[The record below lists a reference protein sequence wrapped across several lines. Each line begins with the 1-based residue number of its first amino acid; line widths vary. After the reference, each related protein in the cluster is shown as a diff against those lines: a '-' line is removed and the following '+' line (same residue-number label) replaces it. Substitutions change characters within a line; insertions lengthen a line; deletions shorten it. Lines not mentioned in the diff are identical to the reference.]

1 MSLITPIPP
10 VPHPA
15 QPRFASQVRTEENR
29 FSAQYA
35 VGAAGLAALASVR
48 GHCQQKQRC
57 MFRNQLRPPSTVV
70 RLALTVSE
78 RHGSAVQDRRRNT
91 PVYFEELGRPVA
103 DGNKLG
109 VMLYLPDLDF
119 GGKLASSQYES
130 LAARFELWCCALPA
144 GEQHTGL
151 AQLEESVV
159 AWLEAQ
165 LERDEQVVLLGN
177 SFGSLL
183 ALKLAF
189 RFGRR
194 LKGLVLVNPSTYYTG
209 AAMQNLFRSAPAAVA
224 AASATLERLLLP
236 ASDDGE
242 AEGVTASGELLM
254 GAAVKAF
261 GLRSVAS
268 ASRNKVLAFR
278 LRAWLRIAW
287 EQVDC
292 ELRRPPKSS
301 PLPPTLLAFSGSD
314 PLRSIK
320 NEALTLKPLLE
331 KRCGPERLQLK
342 ELEGVG
348 LEPLSNGGLDF
359 AAIICDSPV
368 CKPPRDVVKDFSFPS
383 LSEVEEGSANVE
395 QLASVLSPVFCSASK
410 GDASKREFG
419 LSGVPTPADLDG
431 RPVLLV
437 GNHQLY
443 GVDLGPIVREFLL
456 DRGVIARGLAF
467 PGAMRRGRRRDGAG
481 DEGIGGTFQTFGAVP
496 VSARNIFKLLQQGE
510 MVLLFPGGVR
520 EALHGPDEQYQL
532 QWPQKTDFVRV
543 AARFNAVVVPFA
555 GVGVDDNL
563 KVLTTSQSIREQSRQ
578 ILQNLLPFPLP
589 EPGDDKEAS
598 IEEGLMP
605 VSESL
610 AQRPSFP
617 ILAPPGRLASATEPG
632 IGDRLYFSFGE
643 PFDLQGLDPKNRG
656 ACSETYDQIR
666 EAVRRELAWLLA
678 ARQQDPYRDVLRR
691 QVWERAASLE
701 PSSPRRIPAGPLEG
715 KLVKSYGR

>member
-1 MSLITPIPP
+1 M
-10 VPHPA
+10 
-15 QPRFASQVRTEENR
+15 QVRAEKNR

-35 VGAAGLAALASVR
+35 VGAAGLSASAAVL
-48 GHCQQKQRC
+48 GYWQQKERY
-57 MFRNQLRPPSTVV
+57 MFRSHLRPPSTLV
-70 RLALTVSE
+70 RLARTVSE
-78 RHGSAVQDRRRNT
+78 HHNSAVRDRRRT
-91 PVYFEELGRPVA
+91 APVCFEELGRPA
-103 DGNKLG
+103 AAGNKLG

-119 GGKLASSQYES
+119 GRKLASSQYES
-130 LAARFELWCCALPA
+130 LAAHFELWCCTLPA
-144 GEQHTGL
+144 GEQQTGL

-159 AWLEAQ
+159 AWLELR
-165 LERDEQVVLLGN
+165 LERDERVILLGN

-194 LKGLVLVNPSTYYTG
+194 LKGLVLVNPSTSYTG
-209 AAMQNLFRSAPAAVA
+209 TTMQDLSRAVRSAPAAVA
-224 AASATLERLLLP
+224 ATTAILEGLLP
-236 ASDDGE
+236 ASEDGD
-242 AEGVTASGELLM
+242 AEDATASGELFV
-254 GAAVKAF
+254 GAVVKAF
-261 GLRSVAS
+261 GLRSVAA
-268 ASRNKVLAFR
+268 ASQNKVLAFR
-278 LRAWLRIAW
+278 LRTWLRTAW

-292 ELRRPPKSS
+292 ELRRPSKSS

-314 PLRSIK
+314 PFRSIE
-320 NEALTLKPLLE
+320 NEALALKPLLE
-331 KRCGPERLQLK
+331 ERCGPERLQVK

-368 CKPPRDVVKDFSFPS
+368 CKPPRDLVKDFSFPS

-395 QLASVLSPVFCSASK
+395 RLASVVSPVFCSASNA
-410 GDASKREFG
+410 DASKREFG
-419 LSGVPTPADLDG
+419 LSGVPTPADLNG

-443 GVDLGPIVREFLL
+443 GIDLGPIVREFLI

-467 PGAMRRGRRRDGAG
+467 PGAMRRGRRRDGGG
-481 DEGIGGTFQTFGAVP
+481 DEGIGGTFQTFGAVS

-510 MVLLFPGGVR
+510 MVLLFPGGMR
-520 EALHGPDEQYQL
+520 EALHGPGEQYQL
-532 QWPQKTDFVRV
+532 QWPQRTDFVRV
-543 AARFNAVVVPFA
+543 AARFDAVVVPFA

-563 KVLTTSQSIREQSRQ
+563 NVLTTSQSAMEQTQ
-578 ILQNLLPFPLP
+578 EILQNLLPFPLP
-589 EPGDDKEAS
+589 EKGDEKEPG

-610 AQRPSFP
+610 SQRPSFP

-632 IGDRLYFSFGE
+632 FGDRLYFSFGE

-656 ACSETYDQIR
+656 ACSEIYDQIR

-678 ARQQDPYRDVLRR
+678 ARQKDPYRDVLRR

-701 PSSPRRIPAGPLEG
+701 PFSPRRIPAGPLEG
-715 KLVKSYGR
+715 KLVRSYGRRAPSFPIEEMAMP